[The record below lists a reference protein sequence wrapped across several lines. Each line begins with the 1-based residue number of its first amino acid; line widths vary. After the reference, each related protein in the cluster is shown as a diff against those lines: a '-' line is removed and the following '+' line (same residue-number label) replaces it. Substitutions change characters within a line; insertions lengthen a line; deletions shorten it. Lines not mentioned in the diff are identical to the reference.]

1 MVTEESTV
9 DDFCSV
15 IYCHT
20 RRMKEQFN
28 YGEVEKGKQKLKEWG
43 GCTVKYQI

>member
-9 DDFCSV
+9 DGLVDFCSV

-28 YGEVEKGKQKLKEWG
+28 YEEVEKGKQKLKEWG
-43 GCTVKYQI
+43 G